1 MIISAILFP
10 LSDILR
16 WTDIV
21 SPALNPKSLEPRQQ
35 ARASRRRK
43 PKISRAVGW
52 GPPRRPPPRT
62 CQRTGRQRWGTRRK
76 VKRWTT
82 NWLRRKSK
90 KHLALLLFLFLMIWG
105 KPDTEA
111 AKWFDVWCHVCPLR
125 PLPSFFWPFLSLFTS
140 LFLPS
145 VLCDTAASSGS
156 PWWMIKM
163 STWHTVSSLPHSIL
177 EPYYGLYTGSTLL
190 LHHLIPPST
199 TTTLLAS
206 ISRFPWLP
214 AAWLANG
221 WLLLYGSTNEQI
233 WQAGFHQL
241 SRLRVLF
248 CFLLLY

>member
-52 GPPRRPPPRT
+52 GAPRRPPPRT

-105 KPDTEA
+105 QTRHRGCKMI
-111 AKWFDVWCHVCPLR
+111 WCLMSRLSPPSSPLLLLTF
-125 PLPSFFWPFLSLFTS
+125 PQSLHITFPSFRAL
-140 LFLPS
+140 
-145 VLCDTAASSGS
+145 
-156 PWWMIKM
+156 
-163 STWHTVSSLPHSIL
+163 WHC
-177 EPYYGLYTGSTLL
+177 
-190 LHHLIPPST
+190 
-199 TTTLLAS
+199 
-206 ISRFPWLP
+206 
-214 AAWLANG
+214 
-221 WLLLYGSTNEQI
+221 
-233 WQAGFHQL
+233 
-241 SRLRVLF
+241 
-248 CFLLLY
+248 CFLWLTVMDD